1 MTYYFSRINLFFQ
14 RKLAN
19 MHYSSILLG
28 GRIIMFHPPP
38 PKIWTGTGNLQ
49 RPNVKWSSFGKPMR
63 FSLPALSG
71 KEIGGKKHLTL
82 QSSRIVPTLS
92 QGGNV
97 LSPIHVIIC
106 SLQKYLQDFSH
117 SGFNRLNLSP
127 WIQLLP
133 PMLLY
138 VFNDLPEG
146 ISQLLYIDTK

>member
-1 MTYYFSRINLFFQ
+1 MWHINFLLLLLIVLDIWIWYSIILRKNYDLIHELLWPTIFLILIFFSEKIVKYALFQ
-14 RKLAN
+14 HIVR
-19 MHYSSILLG
+19 

-82 QSSRIVPTLS
+82 PSSRIVPTLS

-106 SLQKYLQDFSH
+106 SLQKYL
-117 SGFNRLNLSP
+117 GF
-127 WIQLLP
+127 
-133 PMLLY
+133 
-138 VFNDLPEG
+138 
-146 ISQLLYIDTK
+146 